1 MALRTAEGENSMTR
15 LTRYIVKS
23 CVGSALLLA
32 GALGLSAS
40 AATLDRPSSPADEEA
55 LRGAAPV
62 IQHVFVIAMENH
74 DSTEIYGD
82 TTNAPYINNTLI
94 PAYAHATNFTDP
106 LALSIPSEPHYVWM
120 EAGTNAFSDHTFTT
134 DNNPSSSNSTSS
146 TAHLVTQIKNATS
159 GVTWMTYQE
168 GLNSTTG
175 SCPIAGSGFYAPKH
189 DPFIFF
195 QDVSGN
201 PPSKTNSYCI
211 AHHKPYS
218 SFATDL
224 AANNIASYVFITPNL
239 CDDMHGASGC
249 PNSNTIRSG
258 DDWLKSELPR
268 IISWATTHAGTIY
281 ITWDEG
287 DTTGK
292 MPFLAIGPGVKAN
305 YTGTVAYTHSAII
318 KSVERILG
326 LPTLSTVSS
335 ANDFTDLYNTGFFP

>member
-15 LTRYIVKS
+15 LTRYCIKS

-32 GALGLSAS
+32 GAS
-40 AATLDRPSSPADEEA
+40 AAAQERPSSPVDEEA
-55 LRGAAPV
+55 LRAAAPV

-82 TTNAPYINNTLI
+82 TTGTRRYISFGNTLI

-134 DNNPSSSNSTSS
+134 DNDPSSSNSTSS
-146 TAHLVTQIKNATS
+146 TAHLTTQIKNATS

-175 SCPIAGSGFYAPKH
+175 SCPIAASGFYAPKH
-189 DPFIFF
+189 DPFVFF
-195 QDVSGN
+195 KDVSGN
-201 PPSKTNSYCI
+201 PPSKTNAYCI

-292 MPFLAIGPGVKAN
+292 MPFLAIGPGDGGKPRPAVRPCTQQAR
-305 YTGTVAYTHSAII
+305 II
-318 KSVERILG
+318 RL
-326 LPTLSTVSS
+326 
-335 ANDFTDLYNTGFFP
+335 DL